1 MKKLISVLIGVL
13 GVTLSVGVATSGEL
27 EEQLKKLLDRRK
39 PTQQAPA
46 QEAGPANAAPTQE
59 KEFKIL
65 PIGNVPL
72 EDEVRLGRQ
81 IAGNLLGAAP
91 LVKDDKLQQ
100 YVNRVGRWVAAQSDR
115 PDLKWTFGVIESN
128 DINAFAAPGGYVFI
142 TRGLYL
148 RLKDEAELAF
158 QQAEAQTTV
167 DRERAIAEYQRAIKL
182 RPNYVDAYIGLA
194 RAYAERG
201 DVENTFKAVQSAKR
215 LKPGHAEVSVIE
227 GRMLKDSGEE
237 DKAIV
242 VFKRSIAEGKGFQPE
257 AYTGLGLLYKDRA
270 ENAGGSG
277 EYDKETANYNEA
289 AKNLSVAV
297 KQLGGAPD
305 AIIVYQ
311 LLGLIYERQRKFKEA
326 ITLYEKFLEIFPNAA
341 ESDAVR
347 SFIIQIRKQM
357 ADQK

>member
-1 MKKLISVLIGVL
+1 VWIDGVRYGVTDSDGRLTIASVLPGVRTLRVRAIGFAQ
-13 GVTLSVGVATSGEL
+13 ATKPLPATIRGDVVV
-27 EEQLKKLLDRRK
+27 KLVE
-39 PTQQAPA
+39 T
-46 QEAGPANAAPTQE
+46 
-59 KEFKIL
+59 
-65 PIGNVPL
+65 
-72 EDEVRLGRQ
+72 
-81 IAGNLLGAAP
+81 
-91 LVKDDKLQQ
+91 
-100 YVNRVGRWVAAQSDR
+100 
-115 PDLKWTFGVIESN
+115 
-128 DINAFAAPGGYVFI
+128 
-142 TRGLYL
+142 
-148 RLKDEAELAF
+148 KDEAELAF

-326 ITLYEKFLEIFPNAA
+326 ITLYEKFLDIFPNAA